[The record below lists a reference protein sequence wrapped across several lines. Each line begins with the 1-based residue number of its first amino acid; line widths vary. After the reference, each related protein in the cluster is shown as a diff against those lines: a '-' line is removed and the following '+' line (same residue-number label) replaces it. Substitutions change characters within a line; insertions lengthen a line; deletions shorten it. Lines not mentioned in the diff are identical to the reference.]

1 MKLLTFF
8 GVTRK
13 VTTKAHGAVQIVIDT
28 QEEFPPESAALLF
41 ATKDLFG
48 SWGFKVGEVP
58 MEAEDVP
65 DYEPEFEDDKSP
77 SKRLRAVLFVYYKQK
92 QIVEPFNLW
101 YSNQIETYINAW
113 KAHLEGE

>member
-65 DYEPEFEDDKSP
+65 DYEPEFKDERTP
-77 SKRLRAVLFVYYKQK
+77 SQRQMAVMYVFHQQQK
-92 QIVEPFNLW
+92 IVEPFRTW
-101 YSNQIETYINAW
+101 YANEIEKNITGW
-113 KAHLEGE
+113 KGRLEPV